1 VTVDA
6 CLAMRGRNRRSDPF
20 GSASAGETRRWDRR
34 DEKCG
39 RLKGQDAPVRCVD
52 NVAKTMARVLEVV
65 KWRDK
70 KIGADWPRMFQ
81 LQLLVTLTS
90 TNKISTS

>member
-1 VTVDA
+1 MILSGPVALAKHDA
-6 CLAMRGRNRRSDPF
+6 QGRQ
-20 GSASAGETRRWDRR
+20 

-39 RLKGQDAPVRCVD
+39 RSKGQDAPVRCVD

-70 KIGADWPRMFQ
+70 KIRGR
-81 LQLLVTLTS
+81 LTPNVS
-90 TNKISTS
+90 ASIASDTCVNK